1 MQIGEMRLEDLERV
15 TVLAAQL
22 GYAYS
27 YEVIRERFAEV
38 SVSSLHKLL
47 VARVDGSVC
56 GWVQVCKERETL
68 LSDPRAE
75 ITALVVDETVR
86 GKGVGRKLVR
96 AAEEWAL
103 GQGLR
108 LMRLRSNVIRTEAH
122 EFYRRVGYVE
132 QKLSCLFVREIDK

>member
-1 MQIGEMRLEDLERV
+1 MQIGEMKLEDLERV
-15 TVLAAQL
+15 TVLSAQL
-22 GYAYS
+22 GYPYS
-27 YEVIRERFAEV
+27 YEVIRKRFAEV
-38 SVSSLHKLL
+38 SESSLHKLL
-47 VARVDGSVC
+47 VARVDGAVC

-132 QKLSCLFVREIDK
+132 QKRWCLFVREM